1 MFYKKHKR
9 YNPTIESLDQQFQC
23 PIMTYSMQRYIP
35 QRLQLKS
42 HISSSNFEFIN
53 VYHIVLCEHI
63 STQFTKKVYKEI
75 GEKNHLILIIIH
87 AIQVQ
92 NIDQQL
98 QNNVKFFSDKVYVR
112 NDNENN
118 ITFLTLT
125 KSPVTKELD
134 HTYIPLLK
142 SI

>member
-35 QRLQLKS
+35 QRLKLKS
-42 HISSSNFEFIN
+42 QKSSSNFEFIH
-53 VYHIVLCEHI
+53 VYHIVLCKHI
-63 STQFTKKVYKEI
+63 STQFTKKLGK
-75 GEKNHLILIIIH
+75 KNHLILIIIH

-98 QNNVKFFSDKVYVR
+98 QNNVNFFSDKVYVR

-125 KSPVTKELD
+125 KSLVTKELD
-134 HTYIPLLK
+134 RTYIPLLK